1 MDENELNDLL
11 GKIGKRV
18 FVQYFREFGN
28 PAITN
33 QEMIALLPNEF
44 TLTSRKSRT
53 AKSRRIFREGLEER
67 ALSIV
72 ANSRDVEPEAAA
84 GARALLES
92 RTAGPVFRSPEEVE
106 PSTLYVEGAVAHV
119 LVNRYER
126 DSQARKQCISQYGP
140 VCAVCCFD
148 FGLTY
153 GEIAAGFI
161 HVHHI
166 RPLASIAAI
175 YTIDPVADLRPVC
188 PNCHAVLHRR
198 DPPYTID
205 ELRDILRMQNQNARG
220 ASNKTLQ
227 PAIRA
232 PRRF

>member
-1 MDENELNDLL
+1 MDENELNELL

-28 PAITN
+28 PAISN

-44 TLTSRKSRT
+44 TLTSRQSRT
-53 AKSRRIFREGLEER
+53 AKSRRIFREGLQER
-67 ALSIV
+67 ALWIV
-72 ANSRDVEPEAAA
+72 ANANVEPDAAA

-92 RTAGPVFRSPEEVE
+92 RKAEPVFRSPEEVE

-126 DSQARKQCISQYGP
+126 DSQARTQCISQYRP
-140 VCAVCCFD
+140 VCSVCFFD

-166 RPLASIAAI
+166 RPLASIAAS

-198 DPPYTID
+198 DPPYTND
-205 ELRDILRMQNQNARG
+205 ELREILRVQNQNGRG
-220 ASNKTLQ
+220 GGLTK
-227 PAIRA
+227 R
-232 PRRF
+232 